1 MSHESK
7 TTTDHDEIRH
17 WAEERGG
24 KPATVEDTERS
35 GEKAGLL
42 RIDFPGGAGNPP
54 LKPISWKEFF
64 KKFDEAELAM
74 VYQEEKADGETSTFC
89 KFVSRENAHATSGR

>member
-7 TTTDHDEIRH
+7 TTTDHDEIRR

-24 KPATVEDTERS
+24 KPATVEDTERP

-42 RIDFPGGAGNPP
+42 RIDFPGGASNPP
-54 LKPISWKEFF
+54 LKPISWDAFF
-64 KKFDEAELAM
+64 KIRPGVGLP
-74 VYQEEKADGETSTFC
+74 G
-89 KFVSRENAHATSGR
+89 REGRRRDQHVLQIREPRKRPRRE